1 MSYVTR
7 FTEPPDFFMD
17 MDYIDSDVTTRPFG
31 SSVVTSIK
39 YLSYRLSVI
48 RNIAPLV
55 IFVESL
61 GRRLQI
67 PRFKCAAKNSGAVQI
82 INQMFPLEKAHV
94 LDPAEHYIGPIFI
107 SQYQPLTEKLETYLN
122 SHNKVVY
129 IAFGQ
134 MYVPRQE
141 EFNAIVLGLLDNYR
155 QGIIDGFIWARVGLP
170 TSMISTFESNHTI
183 DTSGFAKNP
192 DFLFEKWVPQYS
204 ILNHTSTKLFISHA
218 GTGSTHEAVFN
229 GVPILAHPFSS
240 DQPSN
245 AIQLEKAGV
254 ALINNRK
261 TCTAESISRKIK
273 TILKDRQ
280 QEFITKANELRTFA
294 HIAKRRKEL
303 AADILEQQVLCSR
316 EGKAW
321 YYEQEDDYWHLFMP
335 SWRKIVI
342 SLISLKVAPY
352 FFGALRK
359 YMSKMVYQRITQ
371 GPKVVYSKSK
381 KL

>member
-1 MSYVTR
+1 
-7 FTEPPDFFMD
+7 
-17 MDYIDSDVTTRPFG
+17 
-31 SSVVTSIK
+31 
-39 YLSYRLSVI
+39 
-48 RNIAPLV
+48 
-55 IFVESL
+55 
-61 GRRLQI
+61 
-67 PRFKCAAKNSGAVQI
+67 
-82 INQMFPLEKAHV
+82 
-94 LDPAEHYIGPIFI
+94 
-107 SQYQPLTEKLETYLN
+107 
-122 SHNKVVY
+122 
-129 IAFGQ
+129 
-134 MYVPRQE
+134 
-141 EFNAIVLGLLDNYR
+141 
-155 QGIIDGFIWARVGLP
+155 
-170 TSMISTFESNHTI
+170 
-183 DTSGFAKNP
+183 
-192 DFLFEKWVPQYS
+192 
-204 ILNHTSTKLFISHA
+204 
-218 GTGSTHEAVFN
+218 
-229 GVPILAHPFSS
+229 LAHPFSS